1 VDSDESEEDT
11 LTVDFHRNSH
21 SVELDEEKRDEA
33 LPDMWNLADGK
44 RGGGLK
50 ELKIFQ
56 SLSVGADKKSPGTGA
71 KMENIVSVLKSHV
84 KVVKSQ
90 TIVNWTVPFVSA
102 GSAPNTG
109 LVFSRGKGNKLHVLR
124 TETLATE
131 W

>member
-1 VDSDESEEDT
+1 MDSDGESVEDT
-11 LTVDFHRNSH
+11 QLLEFHRNS
-21 SVELDEEKRDEA
+21 SEQYDEKQNEA

-56 SLSVGADKKSPGTGA
+56 SLSVGVEKKSLGSGA
-71 KMENIVSVLKSHV
+71 KVENLVSVLKSHA

-90 TIVNWTVPFVSA
+90 TIVNWTVPFISA

>member
-1 VDSDESEEDT
+1 MECRRDSQ
-11 LTVDFHRNSH
+11 
-21 SVELDEEKRDEA
+21 SVEQDDEKRDEA

-56 SLSVGADKKSPGTGA
+56 SLSVGADKKGLGPGA
-71 KMENIVSVLKSHV
+71 KMENIVSVLKLHA